1 MNSKVRLDWLSLSLE
16 GDEEFRQLLITLGS
30 KGQKPIPGIPM
41 YLHGYD
47 MSYYRLYIQDEL
59 NENYP
64 VAVIII
70 NHPVL
75 WGGQYNRIYEVML
88 EISGLSGFY
97 SYHITRVDLSVLIN
111 KNVFENG
118 LFGLIKSVSGKVNR
132 NNIKHF
138 GANGVTETVYMGT
151 REKVMLRIYDKRKE
165 LLCKYGTEEF
175 KEYVWNEI
183 WDWSFCYNIEYELRR
198 KWLKDWGINTLGDL
212 FGVLESREVWR
223 YLTKEWVRLEE
234 EYLENGV
241 KRMRVN
247 EIWSEVMGALFM
259 DNGFMYEEFVDY
271 LVRDV
276 DPERLYST
284 IKGLVN
290 RLAAVEDVEVMKHKI
305 YSILKGV
312 RGNEGREYKE
322 KLSIRRISENSGP
335 DPSFL
340 ETRVQKVVD

>member
-30 KGQKPIPGIPM
+30 KGQKPISGIPM

-47 MSYYRLYIQDEL
+47 MTYYRLYIQDEI
-59 NENYP
+59 NEHYP
-64 VAVIII
+64 VAVVMI

-75 WGGQYNRIYEVML
+75 WGCKYDRIYDVML
-88 EISGLSGFY
+88 EISGLSGFF
-97 SYHITRVDLSVLIN
+97 SYHITRVDLSLLIDR
-111 KNVFENG
+111 NVFEGG
-118 LFGLIKSVSGKVNR
+118 LFKLIKSVSGKVNR
-132 NNIKHF
+132 NNIKHY
-138 GANGVTETVYMGT
+138 GSMGVTETVYLGT

-165 LLCKYGTEEF
+165 LLSKYGTEDF
-175 KEYVWNEI
+175 KEYVWKEVWN
-183 WDWSFCYNIEYELRR
+183 WGQCYNIEYELRR
-198 KWLKDWGINTLGDL
+198 KWLKEWGINTLGDL

-223 YLTKEWVRLEE
+223 YLTKEWVRLEDE
-234 EYLENGV
+234 SLENGV
-241 KRMRVN
+241 KVRTISDV
-247 EIWSEVMGALFM
+247 WVEVMGAVFM

-305 YSILKGV
+305 YCILKGV

-322 KLSIRRISENSGP
+322 KLSIRRISQNTGP

-340 ETRVQKVVD
+340 ETRVQEVAD

>member
-16 GDEEFRQLLITLGS
+16 GDEEFRQLLITKGS
-30 KGQKPIPGIPM
+30 KGQKAISGIPM

-47 MSYYRLYIQDEL
+47 MTYYRLYIQDEI
-59 NENYP
+59 NANYP
-64 VAVIII
+64 VAVIMI
-70 NHPVL
+70 NHPLL
-75 WGGQYNRIYEVML
+75 WGGQYDRIYDVML
-88 EISGLSGFY
+88 EVSGLSGFI
-97 SYHITRVDLSVLIN
+97 SYHITRVDLSVLIDR
-111 KNVFENG
+111 NVFADG
-118 LFGLIKSVSGKVNR
+118 LFGFVKSVSGKVKR

-138 GANGVTETVYMGT
+138 GRNGVTETVYLGT

-165 LLCKYGTEEF
+165 LLSKYGTEEF
-175 KEYVWNEI
+175 KDYVWKEV
-183 WDWSFCYNIEYELRR
+183 WKWGECYNVEYELRR

-212 FGVLESREVWR
+212 FGVLESGEVWR
-223 YLTKEWVRLEE
+223 YLTKDWVRLED
-234 EYLENGV
+234 EYIQNGV
-241 KRMRVN
+241 KCRRISEV
-247 EIWSEVMGALFM
+247 WVEVMGAVFM

-290 RLAAVEDVEVMKHKI
+290 RLAAVEDVEVMKHRI

-322 KLSIRRISENSGP
+322 KLSIRRVSEDTGP
-335 DPSFL
+335 DCSYL
-340 ETRVQKVVD
+340 ETRVQEVVE